1 MAVLTP
7 IARVGDIRYYMCD
20 TWASLQDFRPQWN
33 GALCRVTDG
42 TWYEFREFDDDKP
55 SGTWE
60 IYTGPP
66 VLLSIGTSAGVI
78 SASNPMPIKTSLLS
92 GAPAIVY
99 NAISATPVTPYT
111 LVLEGT
117 GIKKIKI
124 ITSGTSTSRT
134 MTFKAKLRS
143 ADTFTPFFGIN
154 YSNTTNT
161 VGISTTGQ
169 GEIWSFSELDGVY
182 ALEFNVITIAGGD
195 FTVWSV
201 PLI

>member
-1 MAVLTP
+1 MAMFTP
-7 IARVGDIRYYMCD
+7 ITKVGDLLYGVCD
-20 TWASLQDFRPQWN
+20 TYANLVAQADPRFHST
-33 GALCRVTDG
+33 LCRVNDG
-42 TWYEFREFDDDKP
+42 TWYEFRQYDDNIGN
-55 SGTWE
+55 GTWE

-66 VLLSIGTSAGVI
+66 IALSISTGVV
-78 SASNPMPIKTSLLS
+78 SESNPLPIKTSLLS

-117 GIKKIKI
+117 SIKKIKI

-143 ADTFTPFFGIN
+143 ADTSTPFFGIN
-154 YSNTTNT
+154 HSNITNT
-161 VGISTTGQ
+161 IGISTTGQ
-169 GEIWSFSELDGVY
+169 DEIWSFSELDGIY
-182 ALEFNVITIAGGD
+182 ALEFNVISIAGGS